1 MNKIN
6 YWIQANKTKWYCSIS
21 MVALLIFLFV
31 KNGFW
36 NGVGV
41 GMFTVSFFYFLGI
54 LIKRIKN
61 NK

>member
-6 YWIQANKTKWYCSIS
+6 YWIQANKTKWYGSIS

-41 GMFTVSFFYFLGI
+41 GMFTVSAFYFLGI
-54 LIKRIKN
+54 LIKKMKN
-61 NK
+61 K